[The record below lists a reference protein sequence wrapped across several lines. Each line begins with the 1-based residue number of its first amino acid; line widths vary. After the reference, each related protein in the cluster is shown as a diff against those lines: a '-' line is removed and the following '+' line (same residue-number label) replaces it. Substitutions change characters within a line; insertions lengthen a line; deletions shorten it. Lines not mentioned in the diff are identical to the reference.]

1 MQSEEQKIIKL
12 IKSEDIENQN
22 LGNLAMHS
30 KITNEN
36 ALYWYLATE
45 PFKENI
51 TDDNLKKIE
60 LHLGFSSKKYAL
72 EQLDK
77 IIEKMQKNVPHALTI
92 NLFFAKYNDYLWGII
107 ANQWTKED
115 RIKTKKQIDALNYGK
130 RFNTEP
136 EQDL

>member
-1 MQSEEQKIIKL
+1 MHSEEQKIIKL
-12 IKSEDIENQN
+12 IQSEDLENQN

-30 KITNEN
+30 KINSKN

-45 PFKENI
+45 SCKVNL
-51 TDDNLKKIE
+51 TDDNLKKLE
-60 LHLGFSSKKYAL
+60 LHLGFNSKKFAL

-77 IIEKMQKNVPHALTI
+77 IIENMQKGKPHAPTI
-92 NLFFAKYNDYLWGII
+92 NLFFAKYNDYLYGII
-107 ANQWTKED
+107 AHQWTKED
-115 RIKTKKQIDALNYGK
+115 RKETKKQIHTLNYGT